1 MSHKNAEKIT
11 LIILKSQQ
19 KIFNRR
25 LDRVYVRAVLLL
37 AENETFGLFTKA
49 DMLPKLKIGK

>member
-37 AENETFGLFTKA
+37 AENETFSLFTKA

>member
-19 KIFNRR
+19 KIFSRR
-25 LDRVYVRAVLLL
+25 LERVYVRAVLLL
-37 AENETFGLFTKA
+37 AENETFGLFTEA